1 MLWSDSV
8 FSNDLHSCALYPV
21 RKQQKYL
28 RKYAKLICMHLV
40 LCASWKLELYARKLV
55 SFVLTNRN
63 LHDVPILGAQ
73 IHGEIY
79 ISRKHVGGREES
91 WASFSLELLWLELL
105 HPDLQC
111 RWVGQDIHLVSLLSL
126 QNRWGNTSCKSK
138 GCPNHWMTLL
148 ALFTDLGCWEG
159 VENGLWDQEGGK
171 NSYPLSNTSDNF
183 SRLGFCIRS

>member
-1 MLWSDSV
+1 MQSWSACT
-8 FSNDLHSCALYPV
+8 F
-21 RKQQKYL
+21 
-28 RKYAKLICMHLV
+28 

-55 SFVLTNRN
+55 SFVLTKQN
-63 LHDVPILGAQ
+63 LHYVPILGAQ

-91 WASFSLELLWLELL
+91 WASFSLELLCLELL

-111 RWVGQDIHLVSLLSL
+111 RCVGQDIHLVSLLSL

-138 GCPNHWMTLL
+138 GCPSHWMTLL
-148 ALFTDLGCWEG
+148 ALFTDLSCWEG

-171 NSYPLSNTSDNF
+171 NSYLLSNASDNF